1 MLHYVQGKYLSFR
14 IFLNCMLKTLETIT
28 IIILTLVFFAN
39 LISANTIEP
48 AYQIVGNTE
57 KFEYDAGENI
67 TLNVII
73 DGMGNIQK
81 SYVYFYAPPYLMEN
95 KTLEFLTMS
104 TYCKEAEELSKEE
117 IEYHNKTFKMLEIE
131 YPYGG
136 SCCFPLKTTREK
148 LDENSFTAEIPTNF
162 FEPDC
167 PTYKTLANKLMY
179 VEDKEYAPLNF
190 FFRIPADAPAGEHQ
204 LYLSFAY
211 VSENKSYLSH
221 QIIKI
226 KIRTWYEEKK
236 WQYLLQS
243 GALLATIVAFLTLTR
258 MLIAP
263 FILLKHSKKTM
274 RMLKRYKKKI
284 INIRRLIFSSLR
296 FRKPDK

>member
-1 MLHYVQGKYLSFR
+1 
-14 IFLNCMLKTLETIT
+14 MLKILQTII
-28 IIILTLVFFAN
+28 IIILTLVFSAN

-81 SYVYFYAPPYLMEN
+81 SYVYFYAPPFIMEKN
-95 KTLEFLTMS
+95 TLEIFIIGTF
-104 TYCKEAEELSKEE
+104 CKTAEELSEE
-117 IEYHNKTFKMLEIE
+117 LSEEKSEEKIEVYNKALKTLGIE
-131 YPYGG
+131 HPYTD
-136 SCCFPLKTTREK
+136 SCCFPLEPKRLT
-148 LDENSFTAEIPTNF
+148 LDENSFTAELHRDI

-167 PTYKTLANKLMY
+167 PTDKTLANKFMQI
-179 VEDKEYAPLNF
+179 EDKEHPPLKF
-190 FFRIPADAPAGEHQ
+190 IFRIPTDAPAGEHQ

-211 VSENKSYLSH
+211 KSENKSYLSH

-226 KIRTWYEEKK
+226 KIRTWYEKK
-236 WQYLLQS
+236 IWQYLLQT
-243 GALLATIVAFLTLTR
+243 GAVLATIVAFLTL
-258 MLIAP
+258 ID
-263 FILLKHSKKTM
+263 ILPKHAKNTM
-274 RMLKRYKKKI
+274 HLLKRYKKKI
-284 INIRRLIFSSLR
+284 INIRRLISSSLR